1 MLRSLWWLLFLL
13 PTASMSAQSD
23 FAYQASLD
31 EIDQPLQRV
40 PLSLEVILA
49 LTRADLGDIAVFN
62 AQGKQLVHTTM
73 RAATPVQDLSRAL
86 PFHEFSYFQRQHS
99 RTVTTREQSQ
109 QAGSLSE
116 VETTRIVPVQTRRRD
131 YLVELTNDASA
142 AKFERIELQWT
153 HEPAE
158 QILELRI
165 EVGNALDD
173 LRVIKPR
180 KSLTNLNSANINSAN
195 RGRDDL
201 GWRSIEGIPAGYRYL
216 RLTPL
221 GNVARFELQRVDGHY
236 RASGSAPVLRHRI
249 ETQVLEE
256 DETLYYTAPF
266 PSRVNAESLRII
278 PAESNSLISGQLY
291 ASWDDSDSRVLIKR
305 DFRQHNIE
313 NADIRPSEPIRLA
326 RRPYRSITLTSAAN
340 LPAAPAIELVYPQY
354 ELLFLGDGN
363 APYTLAWGNH
373 ESAGPT
379 GDLAIIM
386 QGSLQ
391 QAQQNAGLAGLGA
404 SGESGGEARLAPQ
417 PTLPWKKWLL
427 WTLLIL
433 AVIVTARMALKL
445 YREMNQSAST

>member
-1 MLRSLWWLLFLL
+1 MLRSLWCLLFLL

-40 PLSLEVILA
+40 TLPLEVILA

-62 AQGKQLVHTTM
+62 EQGKQLVHTTM
-73 RAATPVQDLSRAL
+73 RAATPVQELNRAL

-99 RTVTTREQSQ
+99 KTVTTREQSQ

-116 VETTRIVPVQTRRRD
+116 LTTTQTVPIQTRRKD
-131 YLVELTNDASA
+131 YLIELTDDASA

-180 KSLTNLNSANINSAN
+180 KSLTNLNSAN

-221 GNVARFELQRVDGHY
+221 DQITRFELQGVTGHY
-236 RASGSAPVLRHRI
+236 RESGTAAILRHRI
-249 ETQVLEE
+249 ETQRLE
-256 DETLYYTAPF
+256 DGETRYYAALF
-266 PSRVNAESLRII
+266 PSQVNAESLRVI
-278 PAESNSLISGQLY
+278 PAESNSLISGHLY
-291 ASWDDSDSRVLIKR
+291 ASWDDSDTRFLVQR
-305 DFRQHNIE
+305 NFRQHNIE
-313 NADIRPSEPIRLA
+313 NAEIRPSEPIKLA
-326 RRPYRSITLTSAAN
+326 RRPYRSIALTSPTS
-340 LPAAPAIELVYPQY
+340 LSAAPAIELIYAQY

-363 APYTLAWGNH
+363 GPYTLAWGNH
-373 ESAGPT
+373 ESTGPA
-379 GDLAIIM
+379 GDLAVIM
-386 QGSLQ
+386 QGSLL
-391 QAQQNAGLAGLGA
+391 QAQQNAGLAALGPI
-404 SGESGGEARLAPQ
+404 GESGGLARLTPQ
-417 PTLPWKKWLL
+417 PVLPWEKWLL

-433 AVIVTARMALKL
+433 AAIVTARMALNL
-445 YREMNQSAST
+445 YREMNQSAPT